1 MKAAVLYCIFNR
13 LDVVKETFQ
22 SIREYK
28 PSKLYIAS
36 DGPREGKEGE
46 FELVQSVRNY
56 VLEHIDWDCKV
67 NTLFRDKNLG
77 CRNQMIGA
85 IRWFFDNEP
94 MGIIIEDDIKASPQ
108 FFDFCN
114 ILLDKYKDNKKVLN
128 IHGTRLSNIEYKY
141 DYSFCH
147 ESEIWGWASWADRFN
162 DVDFSLSDWKQ
173 FRDEKRLDKI
183 LNNEFAVKFWSSVF
197 NYWYNSN
204 TNSSWAVSLL
214 FDNFKK
220 GEHGCVSIAPASKN
234 LVTNIGYDGVH
245 FSKDCA
251 GELGWEIDY
260 LDTSNLRHPNSL
272 ETDKELLDRYYEN
285 LCSKEANKVYSR
297 CKHTRFVYYL
307 LQYLKLASTFLKLVI
322 TPKSN
327 NVLYKRRFTRLVLIR
342 DNITLAK
349 YYYDVLE
356 KNK

>member
-272 ETDKELLDRYYEN
+272 ETDKELLHRYYEN